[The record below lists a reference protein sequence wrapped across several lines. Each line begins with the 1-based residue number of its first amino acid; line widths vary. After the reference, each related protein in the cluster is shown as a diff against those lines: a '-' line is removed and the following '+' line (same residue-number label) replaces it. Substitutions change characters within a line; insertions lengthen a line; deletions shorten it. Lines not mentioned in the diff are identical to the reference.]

1 MRVSL
6 REAAVTALLLPVIAL
21 ANVIPQQEP
30 LVGKAPSALAPSAAA
45 IHPDAVK
52 PLLKLHQQLVAIES
66 ITGNEHDVGAYLVR
80 YLHNLG
86 LSVEV
91 QPVTAEGKSAALE
104 LVEPFTLLSNPLD
117 AEDSYLDT
125 LSKDKKKLPSR
136 FNIFAYTNSSAK
148 GHHHTLLTTHI
159 DTVPPYIPYGNNAT
173 KHLKDNTLITG
184 RGSVDA
190 KASLAAMLTAWTSL
204 LLPATSDSAMQD
216 EQSSFEEFLSHFPP
230 DVQDSILKDF
240 RKPKQHTQI
249 TPQSTALLLVV
260 GEETGG
266 AGMRHASDYFA
277 STKPATTFS
286 VGKSHHQ

>member
-1 MRVSL
+1 MRSSL
-6 REAAVTALLLPVIAL
+6 HKAVLSSLLLPLGAL
-21 ANVIPQQEP
+21 ANVLPQQALLAGYAP
-30 LVGKAPSALAPSAAA
+30 SRQAPSANA
-45 IHPDAVK
+45 IHSDAVK

-80 YLHNLG
+80 YLHDLG

-91 QPVTAEGKSAALE
+91 QPVNAEGKSASLDSYQ
-104 LVEPFTLLSNPLD
+104 PFILLPSFLD
-117 AEDSYLDT
+117 DEDSYLDV

-173 KHLKDNTLITG
+173 KHLKDTTLITG

-204 LLPATSDSAMQD
+204 LLPPSDSAMQD
-216 EQSSFEEFLSHFPP
+216 NQAHLETFLSNFPA
-230 DVQDSILKDF
+230 DVRDSLLKLSSPKSSQI
-240 RKPKQHTQI
+240 KPE
-249 TPQSTALLLVV
+249 STALLLVV

-286 VGKSHHQ
+286 VGKL